1 MTTPERG
8 VAQDGVARDDEDGGQ
23 IGIFPSWGWLYGSV
37 IVYTLLLIVVLYVL
51 STALDFRAS

>member
-8 VAQDGVARDDEDGGQ
+8 VAQDDEDGGR

-37 IVYTLLLIVVLYVL
+37 IVYTLLLIVLLYVL
-51 STALDFRAS
+51 SVMLDFRAS